1 LAQVAV
7 TKSRPPHGQHA
18 GSALV
23 SSGWGKHD
31 APDFARPIARDG
43 FTGPPGIGGPDFWR
57 RTLRVCAAECGASDV
72 DPVWLNSKV
81 QAEQRNAAARR
92 IETAIDAIT
101 SEVTAHNVTAIDAV
115 PMLL

>member
-1 LAQVAV
+1 L
-7 TKSRPPHGQHA
+7 SRRGGGSTTPPTSPERYPGT
-18 GSALV
+18 GSPDRRASPV
-23 SSGWGKHD
+23 QISGG
-31 APDFARPIARDG
+31 
-43 FTGPPGIGGPDFWR
+43 

-72 DPVWLNSKV
+72 DPVWLNGKV